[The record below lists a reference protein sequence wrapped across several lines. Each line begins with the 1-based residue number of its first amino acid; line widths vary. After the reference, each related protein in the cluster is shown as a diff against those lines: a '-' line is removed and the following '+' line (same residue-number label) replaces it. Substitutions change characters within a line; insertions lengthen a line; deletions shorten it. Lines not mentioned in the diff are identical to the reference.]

1 MYSTFKGFIKWIYFP
16 LIYSSTAYVL
26 ILANLPEVVI
36 SDLLPPA
43 VVLGILIVF
52 PFCQLIGYKCIET
65 EKVYVWRKWF

>member
-1 MYSTFKGFIKWIYFP
+1 
-16 LIYSSTAYVL
+16 VL
-26 ILANLPEVVI
+26 ILANLPEVVV